1 MYKCL
6 LLHMIDQF
14 PLICDGIKKK
24 ATLEINVSL
33 TCEFDNST
41 TTFNIYYS
49 FSIKISLPG
58 SLSA

>member
-1 MYKCL
+1 
-6 LLHMIDQF
+6 MIDQF